1 MTEKTEQAIEMARC
15 ADINLENLARWQPGV
30 RQNPMFVLVRA
41 QIGSVI
47 NLLEGGDG
55 ELKLGEQE

>member
-1 MTEKTEQAIEMARC
+1 MEEHLI
-15 ADINLENLARWQPGV
+15 D
-30 RQNPMFVLVRA
+30 VLVRA